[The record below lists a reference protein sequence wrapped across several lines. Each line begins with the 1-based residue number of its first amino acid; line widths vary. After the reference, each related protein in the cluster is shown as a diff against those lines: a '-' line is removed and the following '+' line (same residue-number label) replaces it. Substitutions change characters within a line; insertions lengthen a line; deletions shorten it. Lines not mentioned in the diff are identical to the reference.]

1 MERKMNAEMFVLRS
15 VACLSIALLHAL
27 YRVYDDGITPWVES
41 VGLLLTFGTPVFV
54 FISQFVLSYAYPN
67 GTRKGFWGKR
77 IKYILLPYIFFGA
90 LYAGLKGFDLASSEG
105 IPLLQACW
113 YYLWRHLL
121 LGDFHGYFI
130 LVIFQFYALYALI
143 QTYAKRFT
151 PRTVLIVSF
160 IINIAYLSFFN
171 FTEPVDTAVGHY
183 IWDKMYWIFSPGW
196 IFYFTVAYYLGRN
209 EQWFRDKLKQFRIA
223 VYTLPVLTGALVLF
237 VNGQGWITAHSS
249 KRIDM
254 LLFALSMIFLLFTI
268 ASTMRRVPRVLELT
282 SRYSFGIYL
291 LHPLLL
297 ALFVKLPSSFGLQN
311 LGLFSV
317 LLQFALCVVGSII
330 VMNIA
335 NRIPGGAFVFGQ
347 IGIGMNR
354 NKKPS
359 SSDTPTTVSIGHP
372 NKPTV

>member
-1 MERKMNAEMFVLRS
+1 MERKMNTEMFVLRS
-15 VACLSIALLHAL
+15 IACLSIALLHAL
-27 YRVYDDGITPWVES
+27 YRVYDDGNTPWVES
-41 VGLLLTFGTPVFV
+41 IGLLLTFGTPVFV
-54 FISQFVLSYAYPN
+54 FISQFVLSFAYPN
-67 GTRKGFWGKR
+67 GIPAGFWKKR

-90 LYAGLKGFDLASSEG
+90 LYAVLKGLDMASTEG
-105 IPLLQACW
+105 IPLLQASW

-130 LVIFQFYALYALI
+130 LVIFQFYALYTLF

-151 PRTVLIVSF
+151 PRTMLIVSF
-160 IINIAYLSFFN
+160 LINVLYLGFFN
-171 FTEPVDTAVGHY
+171 LTQPGDSVAAQY

-209 EQWFRDKLKQFRIA
+209 ETWFREKLKQYRLA
-223 VYTLPVLTGALVLF
+223 VYTLPILTGALVLF

-254 LLFALSMIFLLFTI
+254 ILFTLSMILFLFSI
-268 ASTMRRVPRVLELT
+268 ASSMRKVPRVLEWS

-297 ALFVKLPSSFGLQN
+297 AMFVKLPSSFGLQN

-317 LLQFALCVVGSII
+317 LLQFVLCVVGSAIL
-330 VMNIA
+330 MNIA
-335 NRIPGGAFVFGQ
+335 NRIPGGAFVVGRV
-347 IGIGMNR
+347 GIGMNR
-354 NKKPS
+354 GKKPKAPE
-359 SSDTPTTVSIGHP
+359 TPTTTGIGQP
-372 NKPTV
+372 NQPTI

>member
-1 MERKMNAEMFVLRS
+1 MERKMNPEMFVLRS
-15 VACLSIALLHAL
+15 IACLSIAMLHAL
-27 YRVYDDGITPWVES
+27 YRVYDDGNTPWVES
-41 VGLLLTFGTPVFV
+41 VGLLLTFGTPVFI
-54 FISQFVLSYAYPN
+54 FISQFVLSFAYPD
-67 GTRKGFWGKR
+67 GIPVGFWGKR
-77 IKYILLPYIFFGA
+77 IKYIFLPYIFFGA
-90 LYAGLKGFDLASSEG
+90 LYAGLKGLDMASRDG
-105 IPLLQACW
+105 VPLLQASW

-130 LVIFQFYALYALI
+130 LVIFQFYALYILF

-151 PRTVLIVSF
+151 PHTMLIVSF
-160 IINIAYLSFFN
+160 VINVVYLGFFN
-171 FTEPVDTAVGHY
+171 FTQPADTVAAQY

-209 EQWFRDKLKQFRIA
+209 ETWFRERLKQFRLA

-237 VNGQGWITAHSS
+237 VNGQGWITSHSS

-254 LLFALSMIFLLFTI
+254 LLFSLSMILLLFTV
-268 ASTMRRVPRVLELT
+268 ASSMRKVPRVLEWS

-311 LGLFSV
+311 LGVFSV
-317 LLQFALCVVGSII
+317 VLQFVGCVVGSAI

-335 NRIPGGAFVFGQ
+335 NRIPGGAYVFGRV
-347 IGIGMNR
+347 GIGMNR
-354 NKKPS
+354 SKITK
-359 SSDTPTTVSIGHP
+359 SSDTPTTSSIGHP
-372 NKPTV
+372 NQPIV